1 MNIKQIAGALGAE
14 ISVIDLAGSMPAQS
28 AFEIRQVFLNAWR

>member
-1 MNIKQIAGALGAE
+1 MNIKRIASALGAE
-14 ISVIDLAGSMPAQS
+14 ISVIDLAGSMFAQQ

>member
-14 ISVIDLAGSMPAQS
+14 ISVIDLADGMSAQS
-28 AFEIRQVFLNAWR
+28 AFEIRQLFLKARR